1 MNASIDVIVIGETW
15 IKQGRSQY
23 YNIPGYHSAFSC
35 RKTSAG
41 GLAIFVRNDLNFEAK
56 TNVADGGFHH
66 ISVKVDKSPSSV
78 FVHGLYRPPSDDTS
92 RLFSAIEEILANS
105 DPASPCFIV
114 GDVNVPVNQPHN
126 VNVRRYNQ
134 LLNAFSAT
142 VSNTII
148 TRPISNNLLDHVVC
162 SIADSTRVSNY
173 TMPCE
178 LSDHSYVLTVFKL
191 KADHQRKVLT
201 KTWVNYALVDAEF
214 QRFLENFNQ
223 NSLPVD
229 ECLQSITGTFSQL
242 IQANSRTRTVE
253 VKVKNDCC
261 PWYNFDIWKLGNIR
275 DSILKRWKRNR
286 QDQHLSELLAR
297 ANYNLSEAKKRAK
310 KQYHTKLFNNGNAKL
325 LWGRINEL
333 MGGKSR
339 TNSAPSLEVNQNI
352 EHDPV
357 TVANLFN
364 DHFVSVG
371 DNLASQLTSDGN
383 INRFNTMKR
392 SNISIFLRPASI
404 LEISNLIHELDPKK
418 ASGYDGF
425 PVSALKKHRN
435 LLSAIICNCFNQCL
449 LDFCEL
455 ALSFCSR
462 FPSNGLVIVVLAIQR
477 FFLIGSGRQQPD
489 TRRF

>member
-1 MNASIDVIVIGETW
+1 MQVHVVASRLDGDTH
-15 IKQGRSQY
+15 K
-23 YNIPGYHSAFSC
+23 AFESHVV
-35 RKTSAG
+35 G
-41 GLAIFVRNDLNFEAK
+41 Q
-56 TNVADGGFHH
+56 
-66 ISVKVDKSPSSV
+66 SSV
-78 FVHGLYRPPSDDTS
+78 EWSEMVDF
-92 RLFSAIEEILANS
+92 
-105 DPASPCFIV
+105 
-114 GDVNVPVNQPHN
+114 
-126 VNVRRYNQ
+126 
-134 LLNAFSAT
+134 LLNRCRILENLEQERKQTRVHPKPVGARLQPKVLVSAT
-142 VSNTII
+142 RDEEKRNFGYFNCT
-148 TRPISNNLLDHVVC
+148 
-162 SIADSTRVSNY
+162 
-173 TMPCE
+173 
-178 LSDHSYVLTVFKL
+178 
-191 KADHQRKVLT
+191 
-201 KTWVNYALVDAEF
+201 DAEF

-229 ECLQSITGTFSQL
+229 ECLQSITGTYSQL

-435 LLSAIICNCFNQCL
+435 LLSAIICNCFNQCTL
-449 LDFCEL
+449 LVNNPRPDL
-455 ALSFCSR
+455 VDPALDSKKTFGPVASEDR
-462 FPSNGLVIVVLAIQR
+462 SVEPKSSPKKVQLISTSGQALLHTAIVYVQGSNGKCKSVVR
-477 FFLIGSGRQQPD
+477 SW
-489 TRRF
+489 TRVQ